1 MSNSL
6 LSAIAQSKD
15 RAWLIRCRDYNLG
28 EGRKDVVTAVD
39 KRLQELE
46 FDASI
51 KTRGNAKTV
60 EDRVKESLRVYRAL
74 LRLKHGRN
82 QAAGYSEREIKQCGH
97 REALIRTIRRGKAT
111 DGLKLLAAHDRLD
124 CAYEQIAI
132 DHADEMPADVVEKAR
147 WLLGEQ
153 SKGEG

>member
-1 MSNSL
+1 MNDSL
-6 LSAIAQSKD
+6 LSVIAHSKD

-28 EGRKDVVTAVD
+28 EGRKDVATAVD
-39 KRLQELE
+39 KRLKELE

-82 QAAGYSEREIKQCGH
+82 QAAGYSEREIKQYGH

-111 DGLKLLAAHDRLD
+111 DGLKLLAAHNRLD

-132 DHADEMPADVVEKAR
+132 DHADEMPADVVEKAKQ
-147 WLLGEQ
+147 LLDGQ
-153 SKGEG
+153 SKSEG

>member
-1 MSNSL
+1 MNDAL
-6 LSAIAQSKD
+6 LSVIAKSKD
-15 RAWLIRCRDYNLG
+15 RTWLTRCREYNLS
-28 EGRKDVVTAVD
+28 EGRKDVAAAVD
-39 KRLQELE
+39 RRLRELE

-74 LRLKHGRN
+74 LKLKHGRN
-82 QAAGYSEREIKQCGH
+82 QAAGYSEREIRKYGH

-132 DHADEMPADVVEKAR
+132 DHADEMPADIVEKAR
-147 WLLGEQ
+147 KLLDEQ
-153 SKGEG
+153 LKSEG